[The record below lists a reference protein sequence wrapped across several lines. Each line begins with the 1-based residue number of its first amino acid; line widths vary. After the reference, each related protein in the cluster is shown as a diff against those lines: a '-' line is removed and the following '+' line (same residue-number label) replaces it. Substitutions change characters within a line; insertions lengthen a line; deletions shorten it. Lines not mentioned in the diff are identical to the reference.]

1 MPTPQTPDRG
11 PIPNTDPRLVVRPD
25 RQLIRANGRSERF
38 LLVDVVAP
46 TVVPDPARRR
56 PPVNLAFVLDRSGSM
71 GGHNKL
77 GLAKQA
83 VLEANHRLDPKDRF
97 SVVTYDDR
105 VDVVVAGTQ
114 ATPEARGLAA
124 ERLRNVD
131 ARGST
136 DLHGGWLT
144 GCEQVAAG
152 IAAEGVNRVLLLTDG
167 LANVG
172 IIDHD
177 ELAGLAYDLRRRGVT
192 TSTFGVGTDFD
203 ESLLQAM
210 ADNGGGH
217 FYFIGDVAQMRDHI
231 TSEVGETLETVAR
244 EVVLDLTLPESVR
257 LEPLSPFR
265 VEQGPGR
272 ARVYLGDML
281 SGQVL
286 SIVLRVTFDFGEVGR
301 EVGIVVRVTDR
312 DGAFEG
318 AKPALAPVTVAW
330 TYADHAANDVQ
341 ERDRDVDRAV
351 ARLFA
356 ERARQE
362 AVKLNREGR
371 YQEAAARLAGV
382 RAPGRGIRGRRR
394 PAARG
399 RAGSGLGGAGLQRR
413 HAGDGPQAPPLPG
426 EHLGPHADR
435 GRQVDAA
442 PLSPMAAPAAI
453 PPRGPT
459 KSAKPS

>member
-1 MPTPQTPDRG
+1 MSTPQTPDRG
-11 PIPNTDPRLVVRPD
+11 SVRLTDPGLVVRPD
-25 RQLIRANGRSERF
+25 RRLIRANGRSERF

-46 TVVPDPARRR
+46 TVAPDTAHRR

-83 VLEANHRLDPKDRF
+83 VLEALDRLDPQDRF
-97 SVVTYDDR
+97 SVVTYDDQL
-105 VDVVVAGTQ
+105 DVVVAGTQ
-114 ATPEARGLAA
+114 ATAEARRLAA

-144 GCEQVAAG
+144 GCEQVAGG
-152 IAAEGVNRVLLLTDG
+152 IAPEGVNRVLLLTDG

-172 IIDHD
+172 VTDHD

-210 ADNGGGH
+210 ADSGGGH

-231 TSEVGETLETVAR
+231 TSEVGETLEVVAR

-265 VEQGPGR
+265 VEQSPGR

-286 SIVLRVTFDFGEVGR
+286 SVVLRITFDFGEVGR
-301 EVGIVVRVTDR
+301 EAGIVVRVTDR
-312 DGAFEG
+312 DDAFE
-318 AKPALAPVTVAW
+318 AARPAAVPVTLAW

-341 ERDRDVDRAV
+341 PRDREVDRVV

-362 AVKLNREGR
+362 AVKLNRQGR
-371 YQEAAARLAGV
+371 YQEAADRLAGV
-382 RAPGRGIRGRRR
+382 RHRVEAYAGSDGELREVAQSLAAEAPAYSAAMPEMDLKRRHFAASNASRMRTADGKSTRR
-394 PAARG
+394 P
-399 RAGSGLGGAGLQRR
+399 
-413 HAGDGPQAPPLPG
+413 
-426 EHLGPHADR
+426 
-435 GRQVDAA
+435 
-442 PLSPMAAPAAI
+442 
-453 PPRGPT
+453 
-459 KSAKPS
+459 